1 MTLQIEKNS
10 NWVVGDIIEVEDR
23 TYKVTKLTRTAIA
36 VERYYWF
43 DRLYDK
49 WIRKES

>member
-1 MTLQIEKNS
+1 MTLQIERNPD
-10 NWVVGDIIEVEDR
+10 WVVGDIIQVEG
-23 TYKVTKLTRTAIA
+23 KNHKITKLTGTAMA

-49 WIRKES
+49 WVRKES